1 MNEHARAAQL
11 NERGLDKI
19 LHAGI
24 RNDYPLVFAH
34 FARLV
39 NHEHFRPELKPYVQK
54 LSSKAAA

>member
-39 NHEHFRPELKPYVQK
+39 DHEYFRPELKPYVQK